1 MRKLFIMP
9 CLIAVISVCSF
20 NARGEKKEAFSPDEK
35 YCAGLFAPESN
46 ADFVK
51 LSSRGIDTAG
61 KTLYLRSAAADALAL
76 MIADF
81 RKEHPKIRI
90 WVQSA
95 TRNFSVQK
103 SIWDR
108 KWKSAMF
115 AKYRDPE
122 GRARAILAYSSMP
135 GTSRH
140 HWGTDFDINELVNSY
155 YESGDGKV
163 IFTWLEKNAKK
174 YGFARPFTA
183 GRKRGYQEEKWHWSF
198 IPAAHA
204 CYTGWLS
211 YYGKDLSFFTKK
223 GVFEGSEVAGKWAI
237 EYVTS
242 VNPECQ

>member
-1 MRKLFIMP
+1 MRKISILP
-9 CLIAVISVCSF
+9 CIVAVIFISVL
-20 NARGEKKEAFSPDEK
+20 NARGENNESFSPDEK
-35 YCAGLFAPESN
+35 YCAGLFSPE
-46 ADFVK
+46 ADGDFVK
-51 LSSRGIDTAG
+51 LSSRGIDTG
-61 KTLYLRSAAADALAL
+61 GRTMYLRAAAADALAL

-81 RKEHPKIRI
+81 RKTHPKIRI
-90 WVQSA
+90 WVRSA
-95 TRNFSVQK
+95 TRNFNAQK

-108 KWKSAMF
+108 KWKSEMF

-122 GRARAILAYSSMP
+122 SRARAILAFSSMP

-155 YESGDGKV
+155 YESGEGKV
-163 IFTWLEKNAKK
+163 IFDWLEKNAKK

-204 CYTGWLS
+204 CYKGWLA

>member
-9 CLIAVISVCSF
+9 CIIAVISVCSF
-20 NARGEKKEAFSPDEK
+20 DARGENKEAFSPDEK
-35 YCAGLFAPESN
+35 YCAGLFSPETN
-46 ADFVK
+46 DDFVK

-61 KTLYLRSAAADALAL
+61 KTLYLRAAAADALAL

-108 KWKSAMF
+108 KWKSEMF

-122 GRARAILAYSSMP
+122 RRARAILAYSSMP

-163 IFTWLEKNAKK
+163 IFSWLEKNAKK

-204 CYTGWLS
+204 CYRGWLS

-223 GVFEGSEVAGKWAI
+223 GVFEGSEVAGR
-237 EYVTS
+237 
-242 VNPECQ
+242 